1 MAQRVIDSAVAFSSM
16 LLRLSEDPG
25 LDKDYD
31 PSKNRKEKPNHNKLH
46 LTISANFPYAAK
58 VFPSEMIM
66 PLQNA
71 LTCTLPS
78 SSETL
83 KTHNPFM
90 QGYVII
96 QGRQDKQAQDV
107 REMLIPRRRYA

>member
-1 MAQRVIDSAVAFSSM
+1 
-16 LLRLSEDPG
+16 
-25 LDKDYD
+25 
-31 PSKNRKEKPNHNKLH
+31 
-46 LTISANFPYAAK
+46 
-58 VFPSEMIM
+58 MIM

-96 QGRQDKQAQDV
+96 QGMCEADIV
-107 REMLIPRRRYA
+107 RRLD

>member
-1 MAQRVIDSAVAFSSM
+1 M

-25 LDKDYD
+25 IDKDWD
-31 PSKNRKEKPNHNKLH
+31 PIKNRKEKPNHNKLH
-46 LTISANFPYAAK
+46 LTISANFPYVAR

-96 QGRQDKQAQDV
+96 QGMCEAD
-107 REMLIPRRRYA
+107 IPWRLD